1 MQETKNKIKNIVVL
15 QISVLLK
22 SLHVP
27 VWNEIYFSLFL
38 SIENKPLLFPSD
50 NKTSD
55 YWGENV

>member
-27 VWNEIYFSLFL
+27 VWNEIYFIGGKSKML
-38 SIENKPLLFPSD
+38 
-50 NKTSD
+50 
-55 YWGENV
+55 